1 MSNFDGSDPPHAASA
16 GRRQMLAASVLW
28 ITGVAVLLTLMGSS
42 LKNTVQVFFVPMAE
56 SFGESRGE
64 FAITTTLFA
73 LTYAVASPVVGM
85 LSDRIGPAA
94 VLRIGIGISGATF
107 IVMATVGSYGVF
119 AIVYGVAGA
128 FGYAAL
134 AYVPI
139 GVLVDRVF
147 PAERKGFFYA
157 LLTNGTAVGFIVL
170 VPLWIWLDDV
180 IAWQSVLAGLGITFL
195 LILFPLSLTLRVGAP
210 QPSTASSATETPRL
224 STRAAT
230 LLHGPFVGLALAF
243 LACGVTMAFVD
254 IHLISHLHDHSVSSG
269 ATSSAMVLLGAT
281 EVAGAFVA
289 GIMCDRGQIR
299 SILLAAY
306 ALRGA
311 AMLVIAVSPSAASAQ
326 LFGVIFGASFLMTVV
341 ATTMWLVSSYPASM
355 RGFVLGLLWAVHQI
369 GAAVSG
375 QLGATLRDVTGGY
388 DAVIYTGV
396 AMCLLSIIL
405 VAMLKSPN
413 RSESN

>member
-1 MSNFDGSDPPHAASA
+1 
-16 GRRQMLAASVLW
+16 
-28 ITGVAVLLTLMGSS
+28 
-42 LKNTVQVFFVPMAE
+42 
-56 SFGESRGE
+56 
-64 FAITTTLFA
+64 
-73 LTYAVASPVVGM
+73 
-85 LSDRIGPAA
+85 
-94 VLRIGIGISGATF
+94 
-107 IVMATVGSYGVF
+107 
-119 AIVYGVAGA
+119 
-128 FGYAAL
+128 
-134 AYVPI
+134 
-139 GVLVDRVF
+139 
-147 PAERKGFFYA
+147 
-157 LLTNGTAVGFIVL
+157 
-170 VPLWIWLDDV
+170 
-180 IAWQSVLAGLGITFL
+180 
-195 LILFPLSLTLRVGAP
+195 
-210 QPSTASSATETPRL
+210 
-224 STRAAT
+224 
-230 LLHGPFVGLALAF
+230 
-243 LACGVTMAFVD
+243 MAFVD